1 MEKISISVNSG
12 NLLLSP
18 PNETR
23 APVELHPYS
32 DSTSFSNNISS
43 PSFAIL
49 ASFIFSCILRH
60 CLFSFKIYGIY
71 STNATRPYYALK
83 NTVLT
88 VHLNQYTSQQTF
100 KTKKRTEFGKGEIEN
115 VDRFAYQRLPRPNV
129 YKTKMRIRMYD
140 TERDCFCIE
149 LREIPSTGLRILI
162 RSILQTCSDEL
173 IAMNRRLNSCHR
185 LDNTRNVNWIR
196 LRLLFRSR
204 FCSAPS
210 FYSAP
215 SLYFF

>member
-1 MEKISISVNSG
+1 
-12 NLLLSP
+12 
-18 PNETR
+18 
-23 APVELHPYS
+23 
-32 DSTSFSNNISS
+32 
-43 PSFAIL
+43 
-49 ASFIFSCILRH
+49 
-60 CLFSFKIYGIY
+60 
-71 STNATRPYYALK
+71 
-83 NTVLT
+83 
-88 VHLNQYTSQQTF
+88 
-100 KTKKRTEFGKGEIEN
+100 
-115 VDRFAYQRLPRPNV
+115 
-129 YKTKMRIRMYD
+129 MYD

-215 SLYFF
+215 SLYFFWSRSGWTTTRRRDCVYYYTTPDRLIAELYRRIGAVGQFIKRLVHNARSDQFPTQLILYTAAIAVGSGVL